1 MTIGD
6 RYLLC
11 RAGRYH
17 ISIPVDA
24 VLRIWRTET
33 PDPSYSAKP
42 VDLRLVLG
50 EADADAG
57 VAVAFEMPD
66 GVGVLVV
73 DVVSGMASIAEDEFV
88 ELPAV
93 FGFACT
99 LFDAACRRAVEG
111 VHPLRLRRQL
121 TLPKALPD
129 PL

>member
-6 RYLLC
+6 RYLQC

-33 PDPSYSAKP
+33 PDPSYSTTP
-42 VDLRLVLG
+42 VDLRLLLG
-50 EADADAG
+50 GADADAG
-57 VAVAFEMPD
+57 VSIAFELPD

-73 DVVSGMASIAEDEFV
+73 DAVNGMASIAEDEFI
-88 ELPAV
+88 ELPPV

-99 LFDAACRRAVEG
+99 LFDAACCRAIEG

-121 TLPKALPD
+121 TLA
-129 PL
+129 